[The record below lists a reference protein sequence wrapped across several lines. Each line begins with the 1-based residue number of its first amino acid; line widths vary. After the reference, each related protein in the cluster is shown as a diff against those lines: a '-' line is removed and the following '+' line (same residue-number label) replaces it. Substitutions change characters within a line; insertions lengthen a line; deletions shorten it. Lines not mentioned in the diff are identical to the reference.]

1 MACIAGY
8 ILAVA
13 ALLVLGALVY
23 PSLLDYLPWT
33 LVPLFGMPVGAY
45 FRWRRELSNAAE
57 GLYPVYV
64 RPVRDDGRRWGRW
77 RYYQA
82 LSMPGVIL
90 GRRWTVQEDREL
102 TVTGIDTPRP
112 VSWVAAL
119 LITEGPAAIM
129 RVQTTDGALELR
141 ARPEYLHALAAGAS
155 LTHATGLPPQ

>member
-1 MACIAGY
+1 MAFIAGY
-8 ILAVA
+8 ILAGA
-13 ALLVLGALVY
+13 ALLVLGAVVY

-33 LVPLFGMPVGAY
+33 LVPLLGMPVGAY

-64 RPVRDDGRRWGRW
+64 RPVREDGRRWGRW

-90 GRRWTVQEDREL
+90 GRRWTVQEDRKL

-112 VSWVAAL
+112 VSWVTAL

-129 RVQTTDGALELR
+129 RVQTTGGALELR
-141 ARPEYLHALAAGAS
+141 ARPEYLYALAAGATLAS
-155 LTHATGLPPQ
+155 ATGLPPQ